1 MREEEKGRVQNN
13 KEAGPGQAHMR
24 GITIPG
30 QKNEDKSLRL
40 LNPMLLTAQNQKDAR
55 ESRHPWDR
63 TAPRTDSM
71 IAKEIRDRSE
81 ASTRKAIGSSRASDC
96 AWACM
101 ADAAGLPPK
110 LPGLGSPCT
119 SPCLPPMIPI
129 AREAVSNAIQASCTS
144 SP

>member
-1 MREEEKGRVQNN
+1 MREEEKGRVQN
-13 KEAGPGQAHMR
+13 KKAGPGQAHMR

-40 LNPMLLTAQNQKDAR
+40 LNPMLLTAQNHRDQKDAR

-81 ASTRKAIGSSRASDC
+81 ASTRKAIGSSRASDS
-96 AWACM
+96 AWAF
-101 ADAAGLPPK
+101 LPNSLALVRPA
-110 LPGLGSPCT
+110 LCP
-119 SPCLPPMIPI
+119 
-129 AREAVSNAIQASCTS
+129 VSLQ
-144 SP
+144 